1 MNDKTDFISTVANKL
16 QDLVEQGQPLRD
28 DFEKNVRAILA
39 STFNKMDLVTRDEF
53 EAQAAVLQRTRMMV
67 EELEKRVTGLELSI
81 LADNDEPSDKGD
93 TAS

>member
-53 EAQAAVLQRTRMMV
+53 EAQTAVLQRTRMMV
-67 EELEKRVTGLELSI
+67 EELEKRVTALELST

-93 TAS
+93 AAS

>member
-53 EAQAAVLQRTRMMV
+53 EAQTAVLQRTRMMV
-67 EELEKRVTGLELSI
+67 EELEKRVTALELSI